1 MTINN
6 TSNVNPYV
14 NIQNQQSNNQ
24 ENSVSFSGL
33 SFDEIS
39 EIMPT
44 KEKYPDFLKFKEE
57 MLKIDMDSEYTAY
70 LMSSSF
76 SNDESLNSAMYETL
90 KDKSFGE
97 QLVFI
102 TEIESNMAD
111 EYNNMNIVASFV
123 MPSYGEESLHS
134 QNTLTQEEKKTIDID
149 SFISKMIETF
159 TEDFD
164 ESKNEQYQ
172 SIING
177 YSTLQK
183 NYQKIIDEKNALL
196 ENLTKNNKENPL
208 LNIE

>member
-6 TSNVNPYV
+6 ISNVNPYV

-70 LMSSSF
+70 LMSSNF
-76 SNDESLNSAMYETL
+76 SNDENLNSAMYETL
-90 KDKSFGE
+90 KDKPFME
-97 QLVFI
+97 QLGFI
-102 TEIESNMAD
+102 IEIESNMAD
-111 EYNNMNIVASFV
+111 EYNNMNIIASFV

-177 YSTLQK
+177 YSSLQK
-183 NYQKIIDEKNALL
+183 NYQKIMDEKNVLL

>member
-164 ESKNEQYQ
+164 KSKNEQYQ